1 MGDGYFMLW
10 KSPKAWLI
18 ASLCAHSMSFAAAP
32 SNSNDNMTLLSS
44 EKEPRALE
52 KRVSALEKRRGGLL
66 NPPARP
72 LCEDFDFN
80 FSGAVLFWQANEN
93 LPTGVVNTA
102 STFATIDGAVN
113 LQESKVKHIGF
124 DYDPGFRLG
133 IDFDTAYDGWDLG
146 LNWTSLESKGSKNA
160 FVSGNKEIFAIQAN
174 PQLAF
179 ATTGNP
185 DAVFNYTQM
194 TSHVKIHLNQLDLD
208 LGREFFVSKYL
219 TMRPHVGLRTTWIR
233 QFLKTSYNGGIG
245 AGILPA
251 VPDLDTSQ
259 KNKWWGIG
267 IEGGLDTLWMLGKGI
282 SIYGNIAASIESGF
296 QKVIGSQSTETGL
309 KFEDERDSVRNSHP
323 ILDLQLGLRWDHG
336 FKQDSYNF
344 GLFGGW
350 EHHTYFSQN
359 QFHTEL
365 APVGKFVANQG
376 DLSYQGWTIGAHLA
390 F

>member
-10 KSPKAWLI
+10 KSPKAWLM
-18 ASLCAHSMSFAAAP
+18 ASLCAHTMSFAAAP

-72 LCEDFDFN
+72 LCEDYDFN
-80 FSGAVLFWQANEN
+80 FSGAVLFWQANEVI
-93 LPTGVVNTA
+93 PTGVVNTA
-102 STFATIDGAVN
+102 TSFVTINDAVN
-113 LQESKVKHIGF
+113 LQDAKVKHIEF

-146 LNWTSLESKGSKNA
+146 LTWTSLESKGSRDVSA
-160 FVSGNKEIFAIQAN
+160 SGNKEIFATQAN
-174 PQLAF
+174 PQLATF
-179 ATTGNP
+179 LTGIP
-185 DAVFNYTQM
+185 TSAFIYRQM
-194 TSHVKIHLNQLDLD
+194 RSHLKIHLNQLDLD
-208 LGREFFVSKYL
+208 LGREFFVSKHL
-219 TMRPHVGLRTTWIR
+219 TMRPHIGLRTTWIR
-233 QFLKTSYNGGIG
+233 QFLKVDYNPPVTSAFLSIV
-245 AGILPA
+245 PA
-251 VPDLDTSQ
+251 IDTSQ

-267 IEGGLDTLWMLGKGI
+267 IESGLDMLWMFGKGV
-282 SIYGNIAASIESGF
+282 SLYGTIAAAIESGF
-296 QKVIGSQSTETGL
+296 QKVIVKQSSEAGVI
-309 KFEDERDSVRNSHP
+309 FEDERDSVRNSHP

-359 QFHTEL
+359 QFHNEL
-365 APVGKFVANQG
+365 SPVGKYVANQG